1 MAESS
6 SPVDA
11 ALPSRTAELGTL
23 VRLALPAVA
32 TQLAQM
38 GMGVLDTVMAGRV
51 SAEDLAGVALGG
63 NIIWPTML
71 LLMGVLMALTPNIAQ
86 LRGEGRRVG
95 RCPRGVRAEEEG
107 EDGRRGARVRG
118 VREAHVRV
126 RE

>member
-86 LRGEGRRVG
+86 
-95 RCPRGVRAEEEG
+95 
-107 EDGRRGARVRG
+107 
-118 VREAHVRV
+118 
-126 RE
+126 